1 MGNIA
6 GMVKLNRIYTRKG
19 DAGETGL
26 VSGPR
31 RAKHDARVVAI
42 GEVDEA
48 NAAIGLARLHVAE
61 WDAAP
66 DAELAAVQNDL
77 FDLGA
82 DIATPE
88 RDTEHA
94 LRIGQERIAWLEERI
109 DAMNAHLEPLRSFV
123 LPAGSPAAAHLHFAR
138 AVARRAERALSRL
151 ADTPGEWVNPR
162 ALAYLNRLSD
172 YLFVMARLAN
182 LGAGG
187 DVLWQPVGNRG
198 QKEDGGDD

>member
-1 MGNIA
+1 
-6 GMVKLNRIYTRKG
+6 MVKLNRIYTRKG
-19 DAGETGL
+19 DAGDTGL

-48 NAAIGLARLHVAE
+48 NAAIGLARLHVVG
-61 WDAAP
+61 WDAAL
-66 DAELAAVQNDL
+66 DAELAVIQNDL

-88 RDTEHA
+88 ENAEHA
-94 LRIGQERIAWLEERI
+94 LRIRQERITWLEERI

-138 AVARRAERALSRL
+138 AVIRRAERAASALK
-151 ADTPGEWVNPR
+151 AVPGEWVNPR

-182 LGAGG
+182 VGAGG
-187 DVLWQPVGNRG
+187 DVLWQPMGSRG
-198 QKEDGGDD
+198 QKEDGGNE

>member
-1 MGNIA
+1 
-6 GMVKLNRIYTRKG
+6 MVKLNRIYTRKG
-19 DAGETGL
+19 DAGDTGL

-48 NAAIGLARLHVAE
+48 NAAIGLARLHVVG
-61 WDAAP
+61 WDAAL
-66 DAELAAVQNDL
+66 DAELAVIQNDL

-88 RDTEHA
+88 ENAEHA
-94 LRIGQERIAWLEERI
+94 LRIRQERITWLEERI

-138 AVARRAERALSRL
+138 AVIRRAERAASALKAVPS
-151 ADTPGEWVNPR
+151 EWVNPR

-182 LGAGG
+182 VGAGG
-187 DVLWQPVGNRG
+187 DVLWQPMGSRG
-198 QKEDGGDD
+198 QKEDGGNE